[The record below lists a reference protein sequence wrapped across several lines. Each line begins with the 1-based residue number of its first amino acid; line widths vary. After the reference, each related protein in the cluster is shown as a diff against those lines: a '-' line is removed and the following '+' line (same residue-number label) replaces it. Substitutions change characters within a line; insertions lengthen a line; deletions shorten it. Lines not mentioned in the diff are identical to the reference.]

1 MIRAAYWNRYLSRV
15 PVKPIWQEL
24 EDFQTFSP
32 QQARLELSSRLLAQI
47 HYFGSRADALPEWR
61 EAAAIKDP
69 EELWRVWPSL
79 PIVSKH
85 DLKTRFQP
93 AEMKSRFKL
102 DGLAS
107 STGGSTGEPTPYFH
121 DRAMLQA
128 ATAAGLYCR
137 SRIGWRP
144 GMPVICVWGSER
156 DIGKHRSLRN
166 RINSYLLNFWLIDG
180 YALDHKTV
188 DSMLKLVAR
197 HSLVAIYGFTS
208 MLEFVAREILRRGDL
223 PPSGKVRTAWNG
235 GEMLFDTQSDLFQQA
250 FGVPILNFY
259 GGRELSAMAY
269 QLSARSPLHVLRP
282 LVFVEIV
289 DDNGKPLQP
298 GMTGRLI
305 WTSTVNRGTPF
316 LRYDVGDLGCYG
328 TGDYDE
334 SGIFGIRELQGRQ
347 AGLFKLHGKTINC
360 LFWNHLFKEF
370 SEVEQFQVALLG
382 DQQVH
387 LRLKGTPF
395 TPQRENEC
403 RQSLKNLLGPT
414 PVTISWL
421 EKIPLTQQG
430 KLVQVVRESQGA
442 NLNVK
447 TELC

>member
-1 MIRAAYWNRYLSRV
+1 MISAAYWDRYLSRIQV
-15 PVKPIWQEL
+15 RPIWQEL
-24 EDFQTFSP
+24 DDFRAFSP
-32 QQARLELSSRLLAQI
+32 PQARLELSSRLLAQI

-61 EAAAIKDP
+61 EAATIKDP

-85 DLKTRFQP
+85 DLKTRFEP

-121 DRAMLQA
+121 GRAMVQA
-128 ATAAGLYCR
+128 ATAARLYCR

-156 DIGKHRSLRN
+156 DIGKLSGSWRN
-166 RINSYLLNFWLIDG
+166 RISSFLTNFFLIDG
-180 YALDHKTV
+180 YALDQGTV
-188 DSMLKLVAR
+188 DRVLQLIAR

-208 MLEFVAREILRRGDL
+208 MLEFVAREVLRRGDL
-223 PPSGKVRTAWNG
+223 PPQGKVRTAWNG
-235 GEMLFDTQSDLFQQA
+235 GEMLFDTQSDLFQKA

-259 GGRELSAMAY
+259 GGREMGAMAY
-269 QLSARSPLHVLRP
+269 QPSAGSPLLVLRP

-289 DDNGKPLQP
+289 DQDGKSVQP
-298 GMTGRLI
+298 GGTGRLI

-316 LRYDVGDLGCYG
+316 LRYDLGDVGCYG
-328 TGDYDE
+328 AGDYDE

-347 AGLFKLHGKTINC
+347 AGLLKLPNGKTINC
-360 LFWNHLFKEF
+360 IFWNHLFKEF
-370 SEVEQFQVALLG
+370 AEIEQFQVALLG

-387 LRLKGTPF
+387 LRLKGSPF
-395 TPQRENEC
+395 SPQRENEC
-403 RQSLKNLLGPT
+403 RQSLKNLLGQT
-414 PVTISWL
+414 PVVISWL
-421 EKIPLTQQG
+421 DKIPLTQQG
-430 KLVQVVRESQGA
+430 KLVQVVRE
-442 NLNVK
+442 
-447 TELC
+447 